1 MFSVKQLIFRKILKG
16 THRMLQYKIA
26 FDLTFASF
34 LGWVSRITFSEKLQ
48 KSQAEVLFNLL
59 P

>member
-1 MFSVKQLIFRKILKG
+1 
-16 THRMLQYKIA
+16 MLQYKIV

-34 LGWVSRITFSEKLQ
+34 LGCVSRIIFSQQLE